1 MELLVNSKYKLR
13 NNFFFLFSNLY
24 YELTSNSNSQHQKYK
39 LIVKGQANSS
49 NSSFQVLSCYKLQN
63 IFEDYKAMPVGIV
76 QLRGKLEK
84 SNNVWQSND
93 EIEGGLDFNN
103 GSYL

>member
-1 MELLVNSKYKLR
+1 
-13 NNFFFLFSNLY
+13 
-24 YELTSNSNSQHQKYK
+24 
-39 LIVKGQANSS
+39 
-49 NSSFQVLSCYKLQN
+49 
-63 IFEDYKAMPVGIV
+63 MPVGIV

-84 SNNVWQSND
+84 LNNVWQSND